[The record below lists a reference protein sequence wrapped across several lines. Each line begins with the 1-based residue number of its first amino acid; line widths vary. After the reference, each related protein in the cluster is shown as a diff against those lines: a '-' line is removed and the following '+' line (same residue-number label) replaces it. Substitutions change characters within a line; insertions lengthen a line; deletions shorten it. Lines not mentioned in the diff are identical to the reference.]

1 MFDPPHIGH
10 RIVANEAAWQL
21 GLDELHVVVCARP
34 PHRPEGWLPA
44 EFRLQLVA
52 VAMRDDPAI
61 VVSRAELDRPG
72 PSFTVDTL
80 QALADE
86 DPDAEL
92 VLIIGADQLQSFGQ
106 WYRPE
111 RIVELATLAVV
122 ARDNAD
128 RGALVATARA
138 VTRRPVAWVDIPEIG
153 ISSSM
158 IRERLRAGQ
167 PYRHLVPE
175 PVADLLAAESL
186 TGPTSTLP

>member
-21 GLDELHVVVCARP
+21 GLDELNVVVCARP
-34 PHRPEGWLPA
+34 PHRAEAWLPA
-44 EFRLQLVA
+44 EFRLKLVGAA
-52 VAMRDDPAI
+52 VRDDPAI
-61 VVSRAELDRPG
+61 IASSVELDRPG

-80 QALADE
+80 QAFHDE
-86 DPDAEL
+86 DGDTEL
-92 VLIIGADQLQSFGQ
+92 LLVIGADQLQSFGR

-111 RIVELATLAVV
+111 RIAELATLAVV
-122 ARDNAD
+122 ARDGAD

-138 VTRRPVAWVDIPEIG
+138 VTERPVAWVDIPEIG
-153 ISSSM
+153 ISSTM

-167 PYRHLVPE
+167 PFRHLVPE

-186 TGPTSTLP
+186 TGRESAIP